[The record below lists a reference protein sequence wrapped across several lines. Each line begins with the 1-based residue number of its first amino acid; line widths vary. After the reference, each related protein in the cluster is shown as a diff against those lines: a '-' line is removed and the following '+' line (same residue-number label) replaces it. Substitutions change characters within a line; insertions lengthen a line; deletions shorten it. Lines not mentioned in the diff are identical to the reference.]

1 MDACVTSAPPNNRTI
16 LIVDDDADA
25 REALALVLE
34 TQGYES
40 FQAENGREALEWLN
54 ASSTAPGLILLDL
67 EMPVMGGR
75 ELLSKLQKL
84 PVRPTAIVITGQDP
98 RAIPGAAAVLRKP
111 VAVAQLF
118 GLMQRLAPLP
128 EQNG

>member
-1 MDACVTSAPPNNRTI
+1 MTAALPNNRTI

-34 TQGYES
+34 TQGYQS
-40 FQAENGREALEWLN
+40 FQAENGRQALEWLN
-54 ASSTAPGLILLDL
+54 ASATAPRMILLDL

-75 ELLSKLQKL
+75 ELLSKLQNL
-84 PVRPTAIVITGQDP
+84 AVRPIAIVITGQDP
-98 RAIPGAAAVLRKP
+98 RAIPGAAAILRKP

-118 GLMQRLAPLP
+118 GLMQRLAPLA
-128 EQNG
+128 EQSDGKNE